1 MSNLPPPTE
10 VVPTDGGGVFCRHCG
25 EEMDPNLTVCP
36 NCGTPRAGVE
46 ETIVR
51 QAPVAATTR
60 RTTVDEGYAG
70 EAVVAD
76 PFWSPQ
82 MMGLAALVLVILV
95 VVLFVALGRSNDAT
109 TTTTTTTATT
119 ATTVTQTSIV
129 VVPGAPAPQAPII
142 IQQPPAQTAPP
153 QTSPPQT
160 SPPQTAPPT
169 TQATTTTTS
178 TTTAPPP

>member
-10 VVPTDGGGVFCRHCG
+10 VVPTDGGGVFCRNCG
-25 EEMDPNLTVCP
+25 HEMDPALTVCP
-36 NCGTPRAGVE
+36 NCQTPRAGVAE
-46 ETIVR
+46 PSVT
-51 QAPVAATTR
+51 QAAPVAAATSSR
-60 RTTVDEGYAG
+60 RTVVDEGYAG
-70 EAVVAD
+70 DTVVAD

-95 VVLFVALGRSNDAT
+95 VVLFVALGRNGDT

-160 SPPQTAPPT
+160 SPPQTSPPT
-169 TQATTTTTS
+169 TQATTS
-178 TTTAPPP
+178 SSGP